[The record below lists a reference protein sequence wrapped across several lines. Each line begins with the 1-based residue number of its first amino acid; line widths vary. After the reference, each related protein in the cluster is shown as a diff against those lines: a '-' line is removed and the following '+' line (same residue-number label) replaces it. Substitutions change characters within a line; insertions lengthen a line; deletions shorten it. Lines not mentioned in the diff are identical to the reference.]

1 MSKKVAIIQS
11 NYIPWKGYFDII
23 KKVDVF
29 VLLDDVQYTRRD
41 WRNRNLIKSPQGLQ
55 WLTIPVDVK
64 GQFEIKI
71 NEVMVADEQWPK
83 DHWNRIKQAYSKAPC
98 FKEFGQLIEEAYLQ
112 LNEKSL
118 SKINYCFIKLINSI
132 LEIDTP
138 VFWSHDF
145 VVSDEKST
153 RLLDICQQL
162 KADCYVSGPAAKD
175 YLNEEMFKVKGIEV
189 EWMSYNGYQPYRQLH
204 GEFAQGVSVLDLIFN
219 EGKDAKKYLLTF
231 NSEKQNLG
239 L

>member
-1 MSKKVAIIQS
+1 
-11 NYIPWKGYFDII
+11 
-23 KKVDVF
+23 
-29 VLLDDVQYTRRD
+29 
-41 WRNRNLIKSPQGLQ
+41 
-55 WLTIPVDVK
+55 
-64 GQFEIKI
+64 
-71 NEVMVADEQWPK
+71 
-83 DHWNRIKQAYSKAPC
+83 
-98 FKEFGQLIEEAYLQ
+98 
-112 LNEKSL
+112 
-118 SKINYCFIKLINSI
+118 LINSI

-162 KADCYVSGPAAKD
+162 KADCYVSGQAAKD

-189 EWMSYNGYQPYRQLH
+189 EWMSYSGYQPYRQLH
-204 GEFAQGVSVLDLIFN
+204 GEFAHGVSVLDLIFN
-219 EGKDAKKYLLTF
+219 EGKEAKKYLLTF